1 MTRKVYRVLVVDD
14 SPTAR
19 LALRQALE
27 SDEAIQVV
35 GEASNGAEAIR
46 LCAELQPDV
55 VLMDLVMPDVDGVA
69 ATHAIRQSH
78 PEVQVIVLT
87 SYDGEEQVHAA
98 LQAGAIGYLLK
109 SISVDQL
116 AQAIRAASAGKPT
129 LSPEATQALI
139 HAATRSPAQP
149 HSLTE
154 RELEVLAL
162 LAEGLT
168 NSQIAERLVISRSTV
183 KSHVSNI
190 LSKLDVATRAEAVVL
205 AWQHKLID
213 RQS

>member
-1 MTRKVYRVLVVDD
+1 MVEQNRIRVLMVDD
-14 SPTAR
+14 QAVVR
-19 LALRQALE
+19 AGLATFLE
-27 SDEAIQVV
+27 AFDDLELV

-69 ATHAIRQSH
+69 APRAIRQSH
-78 PEVQVIVLT
+78 
-87 SYDGEEQVHAA
+87 
-98 LQAGAIGYLLK
+98 
-109 SISVDQL
+109 
-116 AQAIRAASAGKPT
+116 
-129 LSPEATQALI
+129 PEATQALI
-139 HAATRSPAQP
+139 HAATRAPSQSY
-149 HSLTE
+149 SLTE

-205 AWQHKLID
+205 ALQNKLID